1 MTSENLKKLA
11 SLLREKAAAEAVA
24 TQVKCGQVLQAA
36 RALNIL
42 RAKVSSH
49 VR

>member
-11 SLLREKAAAEAVA
+11 SLLREKAASVEAE

-36 RALNIL
+36 TALNIL
-42 RAKVSSH
+42 RAKVAH

>member
-11 SLLREKAAAEAVA
+11 ALLREKAASIEVA

-36 RALNIL
+36 TALNIL
-42 RAKVSSH
+42 RAKVAH